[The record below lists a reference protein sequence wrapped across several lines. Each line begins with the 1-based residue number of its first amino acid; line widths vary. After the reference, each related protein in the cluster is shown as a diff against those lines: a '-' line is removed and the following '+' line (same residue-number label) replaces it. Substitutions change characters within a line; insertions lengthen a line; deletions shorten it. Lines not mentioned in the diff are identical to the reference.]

1 MAGPP
6 IEIGASSVIP
16 LRVQKSSEMY
26 QICDI
31 QITHDISEVQE
42 LLDHA
47 SDAACELLD
56 SDEVAVKAYKL
67 LNPVIWRERSLN
79 DVKAQLGPIDKEFLE
94 GKVSPLLPTSSL
106 NMDHVKL
113 HVIILFNVSAK
124 RPPRKS
130 MPMYLWTTDL
140 LRAIADR
147 VDLVRAWVTNRCMT
161 DVPPVGHLRKL
172 VEKALDESEK
182 IPLTETM
189 FEFLVGK
196 HTRGGCSVDAASS
209 LFKMG
214 DFNTDCTAIY
224 YAVFEPAP
232 NDGCTAYGL
241 VHFWDSNIRSILQ
254 ILVPYGRA
262 IRDCLHSGPTH
273 PGFAFIL
280 KNVCP
285 FRGEETALDF
295 PNNPK
300 AALIDKFVWRYDPV
314 PYMLGYYCV
323 GTKMTLTAITAPAEG
338 KKPGR
343 CDIITVDLKS
353 KEDRIANVRHLI
365 NLSPLLPLLANL
377 VPSGVNDF
385 RDAHG

>member
-1 MAGPP
+1 
-6 IEIGASSVIP
+6 
-16 LRVQKSSEMY
+16 
-26 QICDI
+26 
-31 QITHDISEVQE
+31 
-42 LLDHA
+42 
-47 SDAACELLD
+47 
-56 SDEVAVKAYKL
+56 
-67 LNPVIWRERSLN
+67 
-79 DVKAQLGPIDKEFLE
+79 
-94 GKVSPLLPTSSL
+94 
-106 NMDHVKL
+106 MDHVKL

-124 RPPRKS
+124 RPRP
-130 MPMYLWTTDL
+130 
-140 LRAIADR
+140 DR
-147 VDLVRAWVTNRCMT
+147 IDLVRTWVTNRCMT
-161 DVPPVGHLRKL
+161 D
-172 VEKALDESEK
+172 ALDKSEK

-196 HTRGGCSVDAASS
+196 HIRGRCSMDAASS
-209 LFKMG
+209 LFKIG
-214 DFNTDCTAIY
+214 DFNTDCTANY
-224 YAVFEPAP
+224 NAVFEPAP
-232 NDGCTAYGL
+232 NDDCTAYGL
-241 VHFWDSNIRSILQ
+241 LHFWDSNIRSILQ

-300 AALIDKFVWRYDPV
+300 AALIDKFIWRYDPA